1 MHDDARVGHVQLS
14 IMPVDPT
21 GAMKKVLIGLTQQ
34 IEEIDHG
41 HIFVENTLKKE
52 NNHITEKRYIL
63 HNSGACKKHNEK

>member
-41 HIFVENTLKKE
+41 HIFVETTLKNRKQPYNRE
-52 NNHITEKRYIL
+52 TIHATQLR
-63 HNSGACKKHNEK
+63 GM